1 MEEKQHLC
9 SPRKS
14 DAFKVICHE
23 ALVPYLHMQS
33 LKVYLVGSLLLTN
46 YRRTFEDKISARA
59 YFLSESQALLCKC
72 QFAQKHGQRP
82 LETSTIAS
90 LPSLRMLAGPP
101 SRWLISQFLSLS
113 SFAKKQIENII
124 SKGLKLVRCQL
135 LKGQFWQKVSCCTS
149 QTKFLDS
156 KIKWS
161 KVTKHL
167 QKAIFNIAI
176 YASKRHLAT
185 CNFPSSKDKC
195 L

>member
-1 MEEKQHLC
+1 
-9 SPRKS
+9 
-14 DAFKVICHE
+14 
-23 ALVPYLHMQS
+23 MQS

-113 SFAKKQIENII
+113 SFAKKIDRKYHKQGSEIGKMSAVERSILAK
-124 SKGLKLVRCQL
+124 SQL
-135 LKGQFWQKVSCCTS
+135 LHFSNKV
-149 QTKFLDS
+149 FRL
-156 KIKWS
+156 
-161 KVTKHL
+161 
-167 QKAIFNIAI
+167 
-176 YASKRHLAT
+176 
-185 CNFPSSKDKC
+185 
-195 L
+195 